1 MSFTLDMKVGDN
13 KSVDVKTT
21 SNRGFTPQEIAK
33 RCSDRLI
40 SVSDTASPLIR
51 DQARAYKNQMEQVI
65 AHYMQ
70 EAIKSDRTTLYNLLK
85 SQGHGD
91 VAEIIRRL

>member
-1 MSFTLDMKVGDN
+1 MNFTLDMKVGDN
-13 KSVDVKTT
+13 KPVDVETT

-65 AHYMQ
+65 ARYMQ

>member
-1 MSFTLDMKVGDN
+1 
-13 KSVDVKTT
+13 
-21 SNRGFTPQEIAK
+21 
-33 RCSDRLI
+33 
-40 SVSDTASPLIR
+40 VSDTASPLIR

>member
-1 MSFTLDMKVGDN
+1 MNFTLDMKVGDN
-13 KSVDVKTT
+13 KPVDVETT

-33 RCSDRLI
+33 RCSDRLV

-65 AHYMQ
+65 ARYMQ

>member
-1 MSFTLDMKVGDN
+1 MNFTLDVKVGDN
-13 KSVDVKTT
+13 KPVDVKTT
-21 SNRGFTPQEIAK
+21 SNRGFTIQEIAK

-51 DQARAYKNQMEQVI
+51 DQARAYKNQMEKII
-65 AHYMQ
+65 AHYMR
-70 EAIKSDRTTLYNLLK
+70 EAIKGDRTTLYNALK
-85 SQGHGD
+85 NQGHGD

>member
-1 MSFTLDMKVGDN
+1 MNFTLDMKVGDN
-13 KSVDVKTT
+13 KPVDVETT

-33 RCSDRLI
+33 RCSDRLV

-65 AHYMQ
+65 ARYMQ

-85 SQGHGD
+85 AQGHGD